1 MKALLVAINAKYI
14 HSNLGI
20 YSIYA
25 YCRDKGV
32 TQEELRIREYTINQN
47 MEDIIGNIYEEK
59 PDLLGFS
66 CYIWNIGLVK
76 KIAHELRKILPEC
89 MIWYGGPEVSY
100 DGEEVLRENRWTDG
114 VMEGEGEKSF
124 YEIFSCFQKKGRA
137 GDYEKIK
144 GLVLRKGEQIIK
156 TGLRDS
162 GTMDEVIF
170 PYQDMQ
176 ELENRIVYYETSRG
190 CPYGCSYCL
199 SSVEKQVKFRSI
211 ELVKRELQFFLDNK
225 VPQVKFVDRTFNC
238 NTAHTME
245 IWKYIK
251 EHDNQVTNFHFEL
264 SADILTEEEISFV
277 RQFRPGLAQFEIGV
291 QTTNLCTLKAINRRT
306 DLEKLQK
313 NVAKIREG
321 RNIHQHL
328 DLIAGLPYEDMKSFH
343 KSFND
348 VYAMK
353 PDQLQVGFLKVLK
366 GSPLHRRAE
375 EFGIVYQ
382 SEPPY
387 EVLYNHWISYEELR
401 ELKLVE
407 EMVERYYNSMQF
419 QAVISY
425 LVERMGDAFLFY
437 NMLGKHFKRKGYI
450 ERQQSRMQNYEI
462 LYEFIEENIVRFF
475 GVTEPFSGDDR
486 NRIQNSLTGESVI
499 SDREFIGEE
508 ENRKLLK
515 ELFIFD
521 LYARENLK
529 KEPTFLKKRE
539 WDTKQRAWL
548 REFYQ
553 REETERKYLRSYQ
566 GYAWK
571 QMLRMTH
578 IEWFSYDI
586 LSYMESGVLLKK
598 DIIVLFDYKRRN
610 PLDYQ
615 AAYYKIEKEEESID
629 GKTNDSERTRTGS
642 RDSCAFR

>member
-25 YCRDKGV
+25 YCKDKGI
-32 TQEELRIREYTINQN
+32 TEEELRIREYTINQN

-66 CYIWNIGLVK
+66 CYIWNIGLIK
-76 KIAHELRKILPEC
+76 KIARELRKILPKC

-100 DGEEVLRENRWTDG
+100 DGEEVLRENRWADG
-114 VMEGEGEKSF
+114 VMEGEGEESF
-124 YEIFSCFQKKGRA
+124 YEIVSCFQKEGRA
-137 GDYEKIK
+137 GGYEKVK
-144 GLVLRKGEQIIK
+144 GLVLRKEEQIIK
-156 TGLRDS
+156 TGLRGR
-162 GTMDEVIF
+162 GTMDDVIF
-170 PYQDMQ
+170 PYQDMKD
-176 ELENRIVYYETSRG
+176 LENRIIYYETSRG

-199 SSVEKQVKFRSI
+199 SSVEKQVRFRSI
-211 ELVKRELQFFLDNK
+211 ELVKKELQFFLDNK

-238 NTAHTME
+238 NTVHTME

-264 SADILTEEEISFV
+264 SADILTEEEVSFAG
-277 RQFRPGLAQFEIGV
+277 QFRPGLAQFEIGV
-291 QTTNLCTLKAINRRT
+291 QTTNPYTLKAINRRT
-306 DLEKLQK
+306 DLGKLKK

-328 DLIAGLPYEDMKSFH
+328 DLIAGLPYEDMESFH

-366 GSPLHRRAE
+366 GSPLYRRAE

-382 SEPPY
+382 SETPY
-387 EVLYNHWISYEELR
+387 EVLYNHWISYEDLR

-425 LVERMGDAFLFY
+425 LVNLVGDAFVFY
-437 NMLGKHFKRKGYI
+437 DMLGKYFKRKGYI
-450 ERQQSRMQNYEI
+450 GLQQSRMQNYEI
-462 LYEFIEENIVRFF
+462 LYEFIEENIVCSLSA
-475 GVTEPFSGDDR
+475 TEISSEDKKKKIQSFSG
-486 NRIQNSLTGESVI
+486 GESVI
-499 SDREFIGEE
+499 SDRKFIGEK
-508 ENRKLLK
+508 ENRKLLE

-529 KEPTFLKKRE
+529 KEPGFLKNRE
-539 WDTKQRAWL
+539 WDIKQKAWL

-553 REETERKYLRSYQ
+553 REETERKYLCSYQ
-566 GYAWK
+566 GYSWK

-586 LSYMESGVLLKK
+586 LSFMESGVLIKK
-598 DIIVLFDYKRRN
+598 DTIVLFDYKRRN

-615 AAYYKIEKEEESID
+615 AAFYKIE
-629 GKTNDSERTRTGS
+629 R
-642 RDSCAFR
+642 

>member
-32 TQEELRIREYTINQN
+32 AEEELRIREYTINRN
-47 MEDIIGNIYEEK
+47 IDDIIGNIYEEK

-66 CYIWNIGLVK
+66 CYIWNIGPVK
-76 KIAHELRKILPEC
+76 KIARELRKILPEC

-100 DGEEVLRENRWTDG
+100 DGEVVLRENRWADG
-114 VMEGEGEKSF
+114 VMVGEGEKSF
-124 YEIFSCFQKKGRA
+124 YEIFCCFRKEGRA

-144 GLVLRKGEQIIK
+144 GLFLRKGEQIVK
-156 TGLRDS
+156 TELQDRGA
-162 GTMDEVIF
+162 MDEIIF
-170 PYQDMQ
+170 PYQDMKN
-176 ELENRIVYYETSRG
+176 LENRIVYYETSRG

-211 ELVKRELQFFLDNK
+211 ELVKKELQFFLDNK

-238 NTAHTME
+238 NVAHTME

-277 RQFRPGLAQFEIGV
+277 RQFRTGLAQFEIGV
-291 QTTNLCTLKAINRRT
+291 QTTNQCTLKAINRRT
-306 DLEKLQK
+306 DLKKLQN
-313 NVAKIREG
+313 NVLKIREG

-328 DLIAGLPYEDMKSFH
+328 DLIAGLPYEDMASFH

-366 GSPLHRRAE
+366 GSPLRARAE

-387 EVLYNHWISYEELR
+387 EVLYNQWISYEELR

-425 LVERMGDAFLFY
+425 LVGLMGDAFIFY
-437 NMLGKHFKRKGYI
+437 DMLGKYFKRKGYI
-450 ERQQSRMQNYEI
+450 GLQQSRMQNYDI
-462 LYEFIEENIVRFF
+462 LYEFIEENID
-475 GVTEPFSGDDR
+475 GIEPFSGDIR
-486 NRIQNSLTGESVI
+486 KGIQSFSAEESVI
-499 SDREFIGEE
+499 FDREPIDKE

-529 KEPTFLKKRE
+529 KEPAFLKNRE
-539 WDTKQRAWL
+539 WNTKQKAWL

-553 REETERKYLRSYQ
+553 REEAERKYLRSYQ
-566 GYAWK
+566 GYTWK

-586 LSYMESGVLLKK
+586 LFFIESGVLLKK
-598 DIIVLFDYKRRN
+598 DSIVLFDYKRRN

-615 AAYYKIEKEEESID
+615 AAYYKIEKEGESTD

-642 RDSCAFR
+642 GDSCTFR